1 MSAPIATGGRSI
13 YPAIDELAEIP
24 RWVLWKL
31 ERRGNKETKPPYCV
45 GGRFKAD
52 STDPSTWDTFDA
64 AWRSAFVDGAATG
77 IGIVLTAA
85 DDLMAADLDDCIHE
99 SGMVMPWARIIV
111 RKLNSYTELSPSG
124 TGLRIFFRSTPGQD
138 WGSENG
144 KPKGGRKVKFQ
155 DGHLELYRFERYLT
169 VTGAHCED
177 PPTPETINFVEPGI
191 IAELLAPA
199 ASNGGEHETG
209 PDPKPASD
217 IPDELRDR
225 LNEAMAEDTA
235 LWEVWSGQVPEGS
248 DTSRSAFDLK
258 LAGVLRRH
266 GGFSLEDFAS
276 LARWWEYGK
285 GKDGDPRH
293 WRRTWEKTEPPK
305 RGQAVAELAELVMAQ
320 IIVWPALRGRTAP
333 IREFILPKWIPA
345 RSVTLL
351 HGFGGVGKSLLAQQI
366 GTAAILRCEFLG
378 GVADACPV
386 LAWWGEDDRDEIW
399 RRQENINAAFGITD
413 IGSLEGKLIWRPCP
427 GDDITMFTA
436 ANESDFKT
444 TARFAVFREQV
455 MDLRVQLAILDS
467 AAQIAGIPENNRPLV
482 TRCLQ
487 SLTQVCLDGSLAIV
501 LIGHNNR
508 EGDFSG
514 TTAWENRSR
523 SRAHMRRVKEE
534 DGSETIQLARPKA
547 NYAELESGVALE
559 WHQGAYRCT
568 DVRFETMGD
577 RLDRQC
583 REREI
588 DQAFL
593 AALDQLTKQRRATS
607 AAKTAPNYA
616 PRMMTQN
623 GLAQNFSTRELEQ
636 AMRRGFQDDWLIA
649 DAHLWQKGNRHY
661 ASGLA
666 RKP

>member
-1 MSAPIATGGRSI
+1 MSAPIASGGAGI
-13 YPAIDELAEIP
+13 YPATAELAEIQ
-24 RWVLWKL
+24 RWVCWKL
-31 ERRGNKETKPPYCV
+31 ERRKDKITKPPYRV
-45 GGRFKAD
+45 GGREKAD
-52 STDPSTWDTFDA
+52 STDPSTWSPFEA
-64 AWRSAFVDGAATG
+64 AWQSAFVAGDATG
-77 IGIVLTAA
+77 IGLVLVED
-85 DDLMAADLDDCIHE
+85 DDLMGADLDHCIHE
-99 SGMVMPWARIIV
+99 SGVVMPWARIVV
-111 RKLNSYTELSPSG
+111 RKLNSYTERSPSG
-124 TGLRIFFRSTPGQD
+124 TGLRVFFRSARGQD

-144 KPKGGRKVKFQ
+144 KPKGGRKVRLQ

-169 VTGAHCED
+169 VTGAHLED
-177 PPTPETINFVEPGI
+177 TPETINFVEPDV

-199 ASNGGEHETG
+199 DGNGGDHQAG
-209 PDPKPASD
+209 PDPQPATD

-225 LNEAMAEDTA
+225 LNEAMAEDSV
-235 LWEVWSGQVPEGS
+235 LWEVWSGQAPEGG
-248 DTSRSAFDLK
+248 DTTRSAFDLK
-258 LAGVLRRH
+258 PAGALRRN
-266 GGFSLEDFAS
+266 GGFSLEDFAT

-293 WRRTWEKTEPPK
+293 WRRTWDKAEPPK
-305 RGQAVAELAELVMAQ
+305 RGQAVAELAEYVSAQ

-333 IREFILPKWIPA
+333 LREFILPKWIPA

-413 IGSLEGKLIWRPCP
+413 IGNLEGKLIWRPCP

-436 ANESDFKT
+436 ANESDFRT
-444 TARFAVFREQV
+444 TSRFAVFREQV

-487 SLTQVCLDGSLAIV
+487 SLTQVCLEGSMAMV

-523 SRAHMRRVKEE
+523 SRAHMKRAKEE

-547 NYAELESGVALE
+547 NYAELETGVALE

-593 AALDQLTKQRRATS
+593 AALDQLTEQRLTTS

-616 PRMMTQN
+616 PRLMAQN
-623 GLAQNFSTRELEQ
+623 GLAKGFSARQLEQ
-636 AMRRGFQDDWLIA
+636 ALRRGFKDGWLIG
-649 DAHLWQKGNRHY
+649 DAQLWQKGNRHY